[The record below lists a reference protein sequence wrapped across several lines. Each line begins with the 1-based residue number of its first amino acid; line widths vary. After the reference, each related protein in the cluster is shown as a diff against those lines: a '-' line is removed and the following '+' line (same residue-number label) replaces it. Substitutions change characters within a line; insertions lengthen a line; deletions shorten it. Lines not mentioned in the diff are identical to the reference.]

1 MDPSTRTPLDGASL
15 ATQIDEMERS
25 GGPSMVTGE
34 RVEDRSGSVGDE
46 LRRRLATV
54 QMALLVL
61 ERGEESSNPLR
72 RKRAC
77 EIIARQIRLLAQS
90 VDRLLTDS
98 TS

>member
-1 MDPSTRTPLDGASL
+1 
-15 ATQIDEMERS
+15 MERR
-25 GGPSMVTGE
+25 GGPSVVTGE
-34 RVEDRSGSVGDE
+34 QAEDRPDRLRDE

-54 QMALLVL
+54 QMALLAL

-77 EIIARQIRLLAQS
+77 EIIARQVRLLAQS
-90 VDRLLTDS
+90 VDRLLTDP